1 MLFHFSEILDR
12 SRNFHSKFSKRFHFY
27 LKNFSGFGGNKL
39 LEYFIPQKTKR
50 KRELILRANFRARID
65 LMRLTR
71 LFSRSPRS
79 RKGTTNYCR
88 LFSRPYTMFA
98 STFVHS
104 HLASDHHPSGRARII
119 AQYSRHALYNSDKL
133 VRGSS
138 VSWRC
143 VTNLVHLRIPP
154 ECSKIVVGERHS
166 KKNSLQLISPVQTLI
181 NKS

>member
-1 MLFHFSEILDR
+1 M
-12 SRNFHSKFSKRFHFY
+12 
-27 LKNFSGFGGNKL
+27 

-65 LMRLTR
+65 PMRLTR
-71 LFSRSPRS
+71 LFSRSASPRS

-104 HLASDHHPSGRARII
+104 HLATDHHPSGRARII

-133 VRGSS
+133 VCGSS

-143 VTNLVHLRIPP
+143 VTNLVHLSIPP

-166 KKNSLQLISPVQTLI
+166 EKNSLQLISPVQTLI